1 MARYNS
7 SSSGGRY
14 KTKSSDLST
23 AEGLAEY
30 AKGLGLGEQVNKIL
44 DTTPKLSALQ
54 RLGKGLGAFN
64 PAEAL
69 LTGQEK
75 GVGAGVAKYITG
87 VAQGIGSAITGKDYE
102 GERRTFSDVA
112 EKYGIE
118 NGIAK
123 FGIGLVGDILLDPS
137 TYFGGA
143 IAKGIVQG
151 TKIAAKTGLGAIK
164 KVAPAVGEGLELS
177 AKGLQDAFGAAF
189 VSGYKATKGAS
200 DDILSHINTQ
210 TKQLIERAGIQLNNF
225 GIEGLTKEQLE
236 EVALKSAIGKQSEFL
251 LGESLGDRRIAT
263 KLVSGAKKAKNLTKE
278 QSKLLAKTKV
288 RFDNPLQQQYF
299 EKQQNSIRELAK
311 LGGVEDPY
319 SVYYPFLKQPVKD
332 DFINNMTRS
341 GIQVG
346 SSAWNKEFKNIL
358 KIGNIELNPQKAYFT
373 REAQILTNIGNK
385 KFLDDFVSKYGKK
398 LTDFASEQEAKQAGF
413 KLLRDNGGFGK
424 AIGYVGEW
432 DKKLFDD
439 LIRPE
444 FQTLNMLAKATGFDT
459 VTSLFKRSVTGLF
472 APFHIR
478 NYVSGDIQNFEV
490 LGYKA
495 LLPKNKANGFIMAKA
510 AAKDTAPKGNIV
522 LNGVKKSWKEI
533 FDPFNARFSGD
544 TFYNNEFNQAV
555 ASSADILKSQ
565 EKILSKATLKETL
578 TRPLGQESAPF
589 KAARAVGQFIE
600 HQQKSTAYITAL
612 DSGKS
617 IPEALQLAEKAGFD
631 YRRLT
636 QFESQIMRRIVP
648 FYSFTRKNIELQL
661 KTLGE
666 NPQRINQIIK
676 SIENISEL
684 TGAEGVT
691 EEEKQGLPDYVKE
704 GFMIKLPDTVEGMKQ
719 YITSLG
725 TPVEQFTSLFKKG
738 TVLNLISQMNPLIKT
753 PVELGIGK
761 DSFRQKDLKDV
772 YDAKEY
778 KFAPQW
784 VKDFL
789 ELKQVEKP
797 TYKKVGD
804 KYVKTGTYTQYVS
817 NPEKLLIA
825 RSLFTSRGV
834 TYLDQVFDN
843 KLDSFAKFVNLFT
856 GVKAKEFNIELGK
869 ALKEKDTKRALEDMV
884 TKYSSVKEYSKLYE
898 SK

>member
-1 MARYNS
+1 M
-7 SSSGGRY
+7 
-14 KTKSSDLST
+14 TKS
-23 AEGLAEY
+23 
-30 AKGLGLGEQVNKIL
+30 
-44 DTTPKLSALQ
+44 
-54 RLGKGLGAFN
+54 
-64 PAEAL
+64 
-69 LTGQEK
+69 
-75 GVGAGVAKYITG
+75 
-87 VAQGIGSAITGKDYE
+87 GIRVGSAG
-102 GERRTFSDVA
+102 
-112 EKYGIE
+112 
-118 NGIAK
+118 
-123 FGIGLVGDILLDPS
+123 
-137 TYFGGA
+137 
-143 IAKGIVQG
+143 
-151 TKIAAKTGLGAIK
+151 
-164 KVAPAVGEGLELS
+164 
-177 AKGLQDAFGAAF
+177 
-189 VSGYKATKGAS
+189 
-200 DDILSHINTQ
+200 
-210 TKQLIERAGIQLNNF
+210 
-225 GIEGLTKEQLE
+225 
-236 EVALKSAIGKQSEFL
+236 
-251 LGESLGDRRIAT
+251 
-263 KLVSGAKKAKNLTKE
+263 
-278 QSKLLAKTKV
+278 
-288 RFDNPLQQQYF
+288 
-299 EKQQNSIRELAK
+299 
-311 LGGVEDPY
+311 
-319 SVYYPFLKQPVKD
+319 
-332 DFINNMTRS
+332 
-341 GIQVG
+341 
-346 SSAWNKEFKNIL
+346 WNKEFKNIL

-444 FQTLNMLAKATGFDT
+444 FQTLNMLAKATGFDA

-522 LNGVKKSWKEI
+522 LNGVEKSWKEI

-544 TFYNNEFNQAV
+544 TFYNEAFETSV
-555 ASSADILKSQ
+555 RDGASVLKSQ
-565 EKILSKATLKETL
+565 EKILSKATLKETI
-578 TRPLGQESAPF
+578 TKPLGQESAPF
-589 KAARAVGQFIE
+589 KAAKAVGQFIE
-600 HQQKSTAYITAL
+600 HQQKATAYITSL

-691 EEEKQGLPDYVKE
+691 EEEKAGLPDYVKE

-725 TPVEQFTSLFKKG
+725 TPIEQFTSLFKKG

-753 PVELGIGK
+753 PVEIGIGK